1 MPAFNDWRMGVLAGY
16 SHGRY
21 DMRGSNASTRSDDY
35 HLGLYGGKQ
44 WGALGLRSGLSYTW
58 HDIKGDRNLAVP
70 GFSDRLSSSYDAAT
84 AQVFGELGYRL
95 DIGRSS
101 VEPFLNIAYVH
112 QRADG
117 FDESGG
123 ADALHVRNQ
132 DMDTGFSTLGLRG
145 KTTFTVNGTD
155 MIVKGTVGW
164 RYAVGDVRPTV
175 TQSFTGGSAFEISG
189 APIARNQAVLD
200 LGVGARISRNT
211 TVGLSYNGQ
220 FASGMTDQGV
230 LGSVSIAF

>member
-1 MPAFNDWRMGVLAGY
+1 
-16 SHGRY
+16 
-21 DMRGSNASTRSDDY
+21 
-35 HLGLYGGKQ
+35 
-44 WGALGLRSGLSYTW
+44 
-58 HDIKGDRNLAVP
+58 
-70 GFSDRLSSSYDAAT
+70 
-84 AQVFGELGYRL
+84 
-95 DIGRSS
+95 
-101 VEPFLNIAYVH
+101 
-112 QRADG
+112 
-117 FDESGG
+117 
-123 ADALHVRNQ
+123 
-132 DMDTGFSTLGLRG
+132 MDTGFSTLGLRG